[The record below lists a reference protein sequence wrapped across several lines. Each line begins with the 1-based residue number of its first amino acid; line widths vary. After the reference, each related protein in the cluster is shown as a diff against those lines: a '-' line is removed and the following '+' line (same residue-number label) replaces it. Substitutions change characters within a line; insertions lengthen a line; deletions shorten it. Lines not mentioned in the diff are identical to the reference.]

1 MYYSIQH
8 ERAKMPNVYET
19 PAAFNLELMGEVQE
33 LRVSEDVYCRN
44 FHIAVWRR
52 PASGRMWYA
61 VESRWGASRPAFQ
74 YIEEVA
80 QLLPLVVPSDF
91 DQFKRDL
98 NDYWRGRISSLQPH
112 ERLMRNRRNRLQ
124 RRVGRALF
132 G

>member
-1 MYYSIQH
+1 
-8 ERAKMPNVYET
+8 MPTVYKN
-19 PAAFNLELMGEVQE
+19 PAAFNLELVGELQE
-33 LRVSEDVYCRN
+33 FRVYEDVYCRN
-44 FHIAVWRR
+44 FHIAVWRQ

-61 VESRWGASRPAFQ
+61 VESRWGVDRPAFQ

-80 QLLPLVVPSDF
+80 QLLPLAVPSDF

-98 NDYWRGRISSLQPH
+98 NDYWRGRISSLRPH

-124 RRVGRALF
+124 RRVGRVLF